1 MPSAAKHYDRIEIIV
16 GFFVFLG
23 TLYLLYIA
31 IGLFGKWNVLGT
43 SGYVLYADFFSA
55 SGLNVGDPVE
65 IAGVEV
71 GTVASVSLAD
81 DQAHVGLRIKDT
93 VTINDDAIASI
104 ETKGLI
110 GDKSVSIDPGNSEK
124 RLGPGA
130 EINET
135 ESPPSLQFLIGKLV
149 AGDLLYGE

>member
-1 MPSAAKHYDRIEIIV
+1 LPALV
-16 GFFVFLG
+16 
-23 TLYLLYIA
+23 A
-31 IGLFGKWNVLGT
+31 IGLLGKSNVLGT
-43 SGYVLYADFFSA
+43 NAYAIYADFFSA

-65 IAGVEV
+65 IARVEV
-71 GTVASVSLAD
+71 GTVASMSLAD
-81 DQAHVGLRIKDT
+81 YQARVGLRIKDT

-124 RLGPGA
+124 QLGPGA

-135 ESPPSLQFLIGKLV
+135 ESPPSLQSLVGKLI
-149 AGDLLYGE
+149 AGDLLSGE